1 MLHKVINVLFFLRLT
16 TLLKKISNL
25 ISSMKGFNQT
35 FIYNAPV
42 QL

>member
-1 MLHKVINVLFFLRLT
+1 MFYKIINTLFFLRLMIS
-16 TLLKKISNL
+16 LKKTSSL

-35 FIYNAPV
+35 LIYNAIN